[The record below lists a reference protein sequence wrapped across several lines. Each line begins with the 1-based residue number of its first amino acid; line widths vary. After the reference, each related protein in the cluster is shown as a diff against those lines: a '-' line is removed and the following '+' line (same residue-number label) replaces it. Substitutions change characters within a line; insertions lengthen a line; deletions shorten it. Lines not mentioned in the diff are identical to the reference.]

1 MINRREFL
9 QSTAAVSVSCI
20 LPQIPVPPAANFHL
34 IQTDTLTSWSVTDPI
49 EWSLQNADQPI
60 LARAADRLGKLTKE
74 DDQRI
79 VRVVVRRCG
88 LNLVEIE
95 SNEVTAH
102 YWSDQLA
109 DLRPFFKSSGLARPD
124 VRVTLVNRKT
134 EVTAH
139 KTGDEFRFGQRVAQD
154 FPIEQITSKWQNRFV
169 DQPDDHQAVPRSRS
183 GYAWEGVEYGEIPWA
198 AMKSAWRRMQPNTC
212 LNCDQ
217 PNILVNFGLPRV
229 SFFRPVPR
237 FISVC
242 VKCQR
247 SFDDDSITDVG
258 GWMEANLEAEIRPG
272 FEID

>member
-9 QSTAAVSVSCI
+9 QSTSAIGVSCI
-20 LPQIPVPPAANFHL
+20 LPQIPVPPAANFQL
-34 IQTDTLTSWSVTDPI
+34 IQTETLTSWSVTDPV

-79 VRVVVRRCG
+79 VRLVVRRCG
-88 LNLVEIE
+88 LNLVEIK
-95 SNEVTAH
+95 SNQVTVH

-109 DLRPFFKSSGLARPD
+109 DLRPFFKSSGLASPD
-124 VRVTLVNRKT
+124 VQVTLVNRKT
-134 EVTAH
+134 EATAH
-139 KTGDEFRFGQRVAQD
+139 KTGDEFRFGKRVAQD
-154 FPIEQITSKWQNRFV
+154 FPMEQFTSKWLNRFLV
-169 DQPDDHQAVPRSRS
+169 KSDDHQAVPGSNS
-183 GYAWEGVEYGEIPWA
+183 GFAWDGLEDGEIPWA
-198 AMKSAWRRMQPNTC
+198 AMKSAWRRMQPIIC

-229 SFFRPVPR
+229 SFFRHAPR

-242 VKCQR
+242 PTCQR
-247 SFDDDSITDVG
+247 SFLDDPITDVG
-258 GWMEANLEAEIRPG
+258 GWMEANLDEDVRPR

>member
-9 QSTAAVSVSCI
+9 QTTSAIGVSCI

-34 IQTDTLTSWSVTDPI
+34 IQTDTLNSWSVTNPV

-60 LARAADRLGKLTKE
+60 LARAADRLGKLTNE

-79 VRVVVRRCG
+79 VRLVVRRCG
-88 LNLVEIE
+88 LNLVEIQ
-95 SNEVTAH
+95 SNQVTVH

-109 DLRPFFKSSGLARPD
+109 DLRPFFKSSGLASPE

-139 KTGDEFRFGQRVAQD
+139 KTGDEFRFGQLVAQD
-154 FPIEQITSKWQNRFV
+154 FPIEQFTSKWHHRFV
-169 DQPDDHQAVPRSRS
+169 DQPDDHQAVPGSNS
-183 GYAWEGVEYGEIPWA
+183 GYAWDGFEYGEIPWA

-217 PNILVNFGLPRV
+217 PTILVSFGSPRV
-229 SFFRPVPR
+229 GFFRPEPR

-247 SFDDDSITDVG
+247 SFLDDSITDVG
-258 GWMEANLEAEIRPG
+258 GWMEANLDEEVRPNG
-272 FEID
+272 GVD